1 MLIHKMQNNAAATKR
16 VNTQKMMHETHGCM
30 HTRTHTNCSY
40 KHTVSITQA
49 TNMQMEASGFMDTD
63 SELQNNVDTVTEERA
78 EKLAI

>member
-1 MLIHKMQNNAAATKR
+1 
-16 VNTQKMMHETHGCM
+16 M